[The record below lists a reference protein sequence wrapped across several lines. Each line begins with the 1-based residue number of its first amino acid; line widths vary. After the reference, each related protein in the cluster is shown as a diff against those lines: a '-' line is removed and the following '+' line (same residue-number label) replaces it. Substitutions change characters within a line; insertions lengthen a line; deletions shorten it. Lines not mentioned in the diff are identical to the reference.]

1 MASPEMLRLPYL
13 EMETKPGPFDK
24 ILWRI
29 DPAYLKRIPEERMRE
44 ILRISLAAQAE
55 ISTHIAA
62 INAAEA
68 KVFNELAAKI

>member
-1 MASPEMLRLPYL
+1 MLRLPHL

-29 DPAYLKRIPEERMRE
+29 DPAFLKRIPEERMRD
-44 ILRISLAAQAE
+44 ILRVSLVAQAE

>member
-1 MASPEMLRLPYL
+1 MVSPDMMKLPYL
-13 EMETKPGPFDK
+13 ELETKPGPFDK

-29 DPAYLKRIPEERMRE
+29 DPAYLKRIPEERFRE
-44 ILRISLAAQAE
+44 ILKISLAAQAE

-68 KVFNELAAKI
+68 KVFGELSAKI